1 MIRIWLIIASAFLLS
16 ACQSTPHNEIGA
28 FAQATQEIT
37 LQVDEVIVEIN
48 QSHINKQLMDIATQH
63 GSGREPL
70 TRETLQSV
78 TPLFDQS
85 AQKQMAIYRAN
96 HALNRY
102 AKGLQALS
110 GAVNQADIDIAAAEL
125 ASAMNGMNT
134 SYTLLTN
141 NDDLFQP
148 KDMSIVASAVAALG
162 TSIVEK
168 QRQESLKSVITQADE
183 KVNLI
188 TDELVTQLA
197 DSGMEELLVS
207 SRSTHLKHALRDYS
221 KRSSKQPM
229 TFEQSYN
236 ETQALYELYTI
247 MSQTKL
253 SLHQTRQAIKA
264 VKKAHN
270 GITQEVQA
278 DRFNSKG
285 IIAIVGELKNQWERY
300 DDFRDVVTSCEK
312 GYELTGDDPRSQ
324 VVACKP

>member
-1 MIRIWLIIASAFLLS
+1 
-16 ACQSTPHNEIGA
+16 
-28 FAQATQEIT
+28 
-37 LQVDEVIVEIN
+37 
-48 QSHINKQLMDIATQH
+48 
-63 GSGREPL
+63 
-70 TRETLQSV
+70 
-78 TPLFDQS
+78 
-85 AQKQMAIYRAN
+85 MAIYRAN

-110 GAVNQADIDIAAAEL
+110 GAVTQADIDIAAAEL

-148 KDMSIVASAVAALG
+148 KDMSIVASAVAAMG

-188 TDELVTQLA
+188 TDELVIQLA

-264 VKKAHN
+264 VRKAHN
-270 GITQEVQA
+270 SITL
-278 DRFNSKG
+278 SL
-285 IIAIVGELKNQWERY
+285 IHI
-300 DDFRDVVTSCEK
+300 
-312 GYELTGDDPRSQ
+312 
-324 VVACKP
+324 

>member
-1 MIRIWLIIASAFLLS
+1 M
-16 ACQSTPHNEIGA
+16 
-28 FAQATQEIT
+28 
-37 LQVDEVIVEIN
+37 
-48 QSHINKQLMDIATQH
+48 
-63 GSGREPL
+63 
-70 TRETLQSV
+70 
-78 TPLFDQS
+78 
-85 AQKQMAIYRAN
+85 
-96 HALNRY
+96 
-102 AKGLQALS
+102 
-110 GAVNQADIDIAAAEL
+110 
-125 ASAMNGMNT
+125 
-134 SYTLLTN
+134 
-141 NDDLFQP
+141 
-148 KDMSIVASAVAALG
+148 G

-188 TDELVTQLA
+188 TDELVIQLA

-270 GITQEVQA
+270 SITKEVQA